1 VKRTIAAVVMV
12 TLAGVAVALAYQA
25 AARQADY
32 RAYIA
37 RGDTALRDDQ
47 TFAAIEAYS
56 GAIALRADSMLAH
69 LRLGETYQ
77 RRGNLDEAAREL
89 RIASGL
95 DPAATRPL
103 EELGDVSYQQQQYAR
118 AVEAYVHA
126 THVDERSARVSYK
139 LALAQYRAGT
149 LDAALQTAR
158 QSLALDPRSS
168 DALYLLG
175 LCLRDK
181 RQTADAL
188 RAFEQAAAIAPGS
201 IPAREELADLYRLLD
216 RKNDEI
222 EQLQLLAGLDRSHVE
237 RQEALGLA
245 HHRAGHGDLAV
256 LTLGDAL
263 ERWPDDPGI
272 YRALGRVWLDRA
284 RDDRALL
291 KKAREALDRIA
302 ASPAATSETL
312 TLYARARLQE
322 GEVEEA
328 DRVLQQAMN
337 RYPVDPEAFALYAT
351 IASSLGNVEAAR
363 RAQTEYEALTSK

>member
-1 VKRTIAAVVMV
+1 MV